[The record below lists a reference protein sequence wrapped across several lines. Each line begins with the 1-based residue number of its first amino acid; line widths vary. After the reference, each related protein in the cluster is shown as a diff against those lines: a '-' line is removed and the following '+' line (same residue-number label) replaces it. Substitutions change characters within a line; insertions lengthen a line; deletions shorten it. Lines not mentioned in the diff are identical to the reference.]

1 MTFKKINKEDGYE
14 IELNGEIIYSKSG
27 RRRWPD
33 KDAYMAI
40 LDQTELSKEDKSII
54 CDLLI
59 GPEEIVKQNEE

>member
-40 LDQTELSKEDKSII
+40 LDRTELSQEDKRIF

-59 GPEEIVKQNEE
+59 GPEEIVKE